1 MVMYPG
7 KTREIRYAKRDCTL
21 RLPPVIS
28 CLQTWNG
35 MLPKRAAENTGLSLS
50 DAFRMSR
57 WRNSLSIHS
66 QAFGSDRWSNDA
78 LEYLG
83 GAEFV

>member
-1 MVMYPG
+1 
-7 KTREIRYAKRDCTL
+7 
-21 RLPPVIS
+21 
-28 CLQTWNG
+28 